1 MNNRSIRLYGNNH
14 SPWVQAIMMAL
25 HEQQLSYSRTT
36 VPPLEVFRQWGP
48 MMPAISIDGEPWF
61 LESPDIL
68 CRLGYSKVT
77 DEDMS
82 AIRRA
87 WTGVMHRTDYW
98 TRFWG
103 EFSLASD
110 PNPNFLRRF
119 ANNFLRAFT
128 ILYFFTL
135 IRLGVFSRGYG
146 DPDNHADAY
155 VYWEERL
162 AGGAHQFLGGDKPD
176 SEDLLL
182 FGIVQCHCSV
192 PVPTVLALQ
201 ADPRLPRLRE
211 WIGRMQQRFSDYS
224 SLFSGTY
231 FAPHSAGPERASGL
245 EQFAFWLGSVF
256 WIALLPITGP
266 LIGYFIVKNTG
277 LRGS

>member
-1 MNNRSIRLYGNNH
+1 MNKHSILLYGNNH

-25 HEQQLSYSRTT
+25 HEKRLGYSRTT
-36 VPPLEVFRQWGP
+36 VPPLEVFSKWGP

-61 LESPDIL
+61 LESADIL
-68 CRLGYSKVT
+68 YRLGYSQVA
-77 DEDMS
+77 DEDML
-82 AIRRA
+82 AIRQA

-98 TRFWG
+98 PRFWG

-110 PNPNFLRRF
+110 PNPNFARRF

-128 ILYFFTL
+128 ILYFFIL
-135 IRLGVFSRGYG
+135 IRFGVFSRGYG

-155 VYWEERL
+155 IHWEERL
-162 AGGAHQFLGGDKPD
+162 ADSKCQFLGGDKPD

-201 ADPRLPRLRE
+201 ADPRLPLVRD
-211 WIGRMQQRFSDYS
+211 WIGRMQRRFSDYP
-224 SLFSGTY
+224 SLFSGSY
-231 FAPHSAGPERASGL
+231 FSPHSAAPERASGL
-245 EQFAFWLGSVF
+245 EQFAFWLGSIF
-256 WIALLPITGP
+256 WISLLPFTGAV
-266 LIGYFIVKNTG
+266 IGYFIHRNRT

>member
-1 MNNRSIRLYGNNH
+1 MNKHSILLYGNNH

-25 HEQQLSYSRTT
+25 HEKRLGYSRTT
-36 VPPLEVFRQWGP
+36 VPPLEVFSKWGP

-61 LESPDIL
+61 LESADIL
-68 CRLGYSKVT
+68 YRLGYSQVA
-77 DEDMS
+77 DEDML
-82 AIRRA
+82 AIRQA

-98 TRFWG
+98 PRFWG

-110 PNPNFLRRF
+110 PNPNFARRF

-128 ILYFFTL
+128 ILYFFIL

-155 VYWEERL
+155 IHWEERL
-162 AGGAHQFLGGDKPD
+162 ADSKCQFLGGDKPD

-201 ADPRLPRLRE
+201 ADPRLPLVRD
-211 WIGRMQQRFSDYS
+211 WIGRMQRRFSDYP
-224 SLFSGTY
+224 SLFSGSY
-231 FAPHSAGPERASGL
+231 FSPHSAGPERASGL
-245 EQFAFWLGSVF
+245 EQFAFWLGSIF
-256 WIALLPITGP
+256 WISLLPLTGAV
-266 LIGYFIVKNTG
+266 IGYFIHRNRA

>member
-1 MNNRSIRLYGNNH
+1 MNKHSILLYGNNH

-25 HEQQLSYSRTT
+25 HEKQLGYSRTT
-36 VPPLEVFRQWGP
+36 VPPLEVFSKWGP

-61 LESPDIL
+61 LESADIL
-68 CRLGYSKVT
+68 YRLGYSQVA
-77 DEDMS
+77 DEDML
-82 AIRRA
+82 AIRQA

-98 TRFWG
+98 PRFWG

-110 PNPNFLRRF
+110 PNPNFARRF

-128 ILYFFTL
+128 ILYFFIL
-135 IRLGVFSRGYG
+135 IRFGVFSRGYG

-155 VYWEERL
+155 IHWEERL
-162 AGGAHQFLGGDKPD
+162 ADSKCQFLGGDKPD

-201 ADPRLPRLRE
+201 ADPRLPLVRD
-211 WIGRMQQRFSDYS
+211 WIGRMQGRFSDYP
-224 SLFSGTY
+224 SLFSGSY
-231 FAPHSAGPERASGL
+231 FSPHSAAPERASGL
-245 EQFAFWLGSVF
+245 EQFAFWLGSIF
-256 WIALLPITGP
+256 WISLLPFTGAV
-266 LIGYFIVKNTG
+266 IGYFIHRNRT

>member
-1 MNNRSIRLYGNNH
+1 
-14 SPWVQAIMMAL
+14 
-25 HEQQLSYSRTT
+25 
-36 VPPLEVFRQWGP
+36 

-61 LESPDIL
+61 LESADIL
-68 CRLGYSKVT
+68 YRLGYSQVA
-77 DEDMS
+77 DEDML
-82 AIRRA
+82 AIRQA

-98 TRFWG
+98 PRFWG

-110 PNPNFLRRF
+110 PNPNFARRF

-128 ILYFFTL
+128 ILYFFIL
-135 IRLGVFSRGYG
+135 IRFGVFSRGYG

-155 VYWEERL
+155 IHWEERL
-162 AGGAHQFLGGDKPD
+162 ADSKCQFLGGDKPD

-201 ADPRLPRLRE
+201 ADPRLPLVRD
-211 WIGRMQQRFSDYS
+211 WIGRMQRRFSDYP
-224 SLFSGTY
+224 SLFSGSY
-231 FAPHSAGPERASGL
+231 FSPHSAGPERASGL
-245 EQFAFWLGSVF
+245 EQFAFWLGSIF
-256 WIALLPITGP
+256 WISLLPFTGAV
-266 LIGYFIVKNTG
+266 IGYFIHRNRA

>member
-1 MNNRSIRLYGNNH
+1 MNKHSILLYGNNH

-25 HEQQLSYSRTT
+25 HEKRLGYSRTT
-36 VPPLEVFRQWGP
+36 VPPLEVFSKWGP

-61 LESPDIL
+61 LESTDIL
-68 CRLGYSKVT
+68 YRLGYSQVA
-77 DEDMS
+77 DEDML
-82 AIRRA
+82 AIRQA

-98 TRFWG
+98 PRFWG

-110 PNPNFLRRF
+110 PNPNFARRF

-128 ILYFFTL
+128 ILYFFIL
-135 IRLGVFSRGYG
+135 IRFGVFSRGYG

-155 VYWEERL
+155 IHWEDRL
-162 AGGAHQFLGGDKPD
+162 ADSNCQFLGGDKPD

-201 ADPRLPRLRE
+201 ADSRLPLVRD
-211 WIGRMQQRFSDYS
+211 WIGRMQRRFSDYP
-224 SLFSGTY
+224 SLFSGSY
-231 FAPHSAGPERASGL
+231 FSPHSAGPERASGI
-245 EQFAFWLGSVF
+245 EQFAFWLGSIF
-256 WIALLPITGP
+256 WISLLPLTGAV
-266 LIGYFIVKNTG
+266 IGYFIHRNRA